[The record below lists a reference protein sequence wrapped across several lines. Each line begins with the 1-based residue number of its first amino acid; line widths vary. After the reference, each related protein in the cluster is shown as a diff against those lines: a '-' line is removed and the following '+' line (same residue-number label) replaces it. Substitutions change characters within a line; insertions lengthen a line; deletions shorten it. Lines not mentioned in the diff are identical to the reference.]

1 MLRHDEAYMTFWE
14 HLEALRGHIIRSLVA
29 ILIVG
34 TLAFLAKQ
42 FVFHT
47 LILGPSRPDFWT
59 YRMLCK
65 LGELMDAPSLC
76 IDQLPFTLQSR
87 QLAGQFTM
95 HLLASLII
103 GLIGA
108 FPYIVWE
115 LWRFIRPGIQLSSTS
130 MALGSTLL
138 MSLLFILGTLFGYF
152 IVTPLVIQ
160 FLANYQLDPSIPNVF
175 DITSYVATVVTLVLA
190 CTLTFQLPMII
201 YFLAKVGIV
210 TTRLMRTYRSHAIVA
225 ILILAA
231 IITPP
236 DVMSQVLLAIP
247 LVLLYEFSIFIAQ
260 LAAHKRQSG

>member
-1 MLRHDEAYMTFWE
+1 MPRHDEAYMTFWE
-14 HLEALRGHIIRSLVA
+14 HLEELRWHIIRSLVA
-29 ILIVG
+29 ILIIG

-65 LGELMDAPSLC
+65 LGEFMDAPSLC
-76 IDQLPFTLQSR
+76 IDQLPFTLQNR

-95 HLLASLII
+95 HLLASLVI
-103 GLIGA
+103 GFIGA
-108 FPYIVWE
+108 FPYTVWE
-115 LWRFIRPGIQLSSTS
+115 LWRFIRPGIQLSSSS

-138 MSLLFILGTLFGYF
+138 VSLLCILGILFGYF
-152 IVTPLVIQ
+152 IITPLAIQ
-160 FLANYQLDPSIPNVF
+160 FLANYQLDPNITNVF
-175 DITSYVATVVTLVLA
+175 DITSYVVTVVILVLA
-190 CTLTFQLPMII
+190 CALTFQLPMIV

-210 TTRLMRTYRSHAIVA
+210 TTRLMRTYRRHAIIA

-236 DVMSQVLLAIP
+236 DVMSQILLAIP
-247 LVLLYEFSIFIAQ
+247 LILLYEFSIFIAQ
-260 LAAHKRQSG
+260 LAAQKR